1 MLSWKHVLILVVTFT
16 SHSTLAKDLQAL
28 LQEQAQERII
38 SIQTSTKAPSLS
50 IAAAKHGKL
59 LFAVTS
65 GMANKSAGIHATP
78 ATEYRTGS
86 IAKVIGTTAFMKL
99 VEQKKV
105 NLDASIRTYLG
116 YLPSQ
121 YDKPTIK
128 HLMTHTGGV
137 RHYNWGEYGTNTHY
151 RTLEQATKVFAADKL
166 RFEPGT
172 DYLYST
178 YGINLIQGVIEKVTN
193 KPLNDFMNDTLF
205 GPLEMT
211 NTSLEMKGNDDKNY
225 ALGYRSFLT
234 NTPVKDIDVSNKYIG
249 GGMRSTPTDLVN
261 MVSAIEFESYLKRE
275 TKQTMLEAPFKL
287 VAADRALG
295 WRLMEYQGAKAYGH
309 GGAVNGFESLLVH
322 FIEDEITIAIMVN
335 QDDYDFT
342 SSTLYEMYHLI
353 KKSTP

>member
-1 MLSWKHVLILVVTFT
+1 MLSWKHLLILAVTFT
-16 SHSTLAKDLQAL
+16 SHLVFAKDLQAI
-28 LQEQAQERII
+28 LQMQAQDRID

-78 ATEYRTGS
+78 ETEYRTGS

-105 NLDASIRTYLG
+105 KLDESIRTYLN
-116 YLPSQ
+116 YLPSH

-151 RTLEQATKVFAADKL
+151 QTLENATKVFAADQL

-172 DYLYST
+172 DYQYST

-205 GPLEMT
+205 TPLAMT
-211 NTSLEMKGNDDKNY
+211 GTSLEIKGNSDKNY
-225 ALGYRSFLT
+225 ATGYRSFLT
-234 NTPVKDIDVSNKYIG
+234 NTPVKEIDVSNKYIG
-249 GGMRSTPTDLVN
+249 GGMRSTPTDLVK
-261 MVSAIEFESYLKRE
+261 MVSAIEFDDYLTHQ
-275 TKQTMLEAPFKL
+275 TKQLMLSAPYKE
-287 VAADRALG
+287 VAIDRALG

-322 FIEDEITIAIMVN
+322 FIEEEITIAVMVN

-353 KKSTP
+353 TKSKL

>member
-1 MLSWKHVLILVVTFT
+1 MLSWKHIFIFIVALVTYSTNAQNRQATLI
-16 SHSTLAKDLQAL
+16 D
-28 LQEQAQERII
+28 QAQERIDA
-38 SIQTSTKAPSLS
+38 IQVSTKAPSLS
-50 IAAAKHGKL
+50 VAAARHGRL

-65 GMANKSAGIHATP
+65 GMANKSAAIPSTP
-78 ATEYRTGS
+78 TTEYRTGS

-99 VEQKKV
+99 VEQEKV
-105 NLDASIRTYLG
+105 NLDISIKTYLDF
-116 YLPSQ
+116 LPNH

-151 RTLEQATKVFAADKL
+151 RTLEQATKVFVADKL

-193 KPLNDFMNDTLF
+193 KSLNDFMNDTLF
-205 GPLEMT
+205 APLEMT
-211 NTSLEMKGNDDKNY
+211 STSLEVKGNNDKNY
-225 ALGYRSFLT
+225 AVGYRSFLT
-234 NTPVKDIDVSNKYIG
+234 NKPVKEIDVSNKYIG

-261 MVSAIEFESYLKRE
+261 MVSAIEFGNYLKQE
-275 TKQTMLEAPFKL
+275 TKQLMLNAPFKN

-295 WRLMEYQGAKAYGH
+295 WRLMEYQGVKAYGH

-322 FIEDEITIAIMVN
+322 FIEEEITIAIMVN
-335 QDDYDFT
+335 QDDYDYT

-353 KKSTP
+353 KAFKR